1 MITILRCWFIN
12 SVEMLFQSNWE
23 WCCCIWFI
31 YSNIVWYWI
40 VFLSNWYEM
49 GSLIESCSSS
59 IWLFMISIESWFVI
73 EFKYV
78 WSSLNCWWDW
88 ICSSHLIVWDGCD
101 EYSYLIQFN
110 VNFICAVWMNM
121 DRIEWIVFSTFN
133 ALRIDSYNPFIL
145 LLLKECMWLNMKWSV
160 IVSVEMKVLRI

>member
-1 MITILRCWFIN
+1 
-12 SVEMLFQSNWE
+12 MLFRSNWE
-23 WCCCIWFI
+23 WCCCIWLI

-49 GSLIESCSSS
+49 GLLIESCSSS
-59 IWLFMISIESWFVI
+59 IWLFVISIESWFII

-110 VNFICAVWMNM
+110 MNFICAVWMNM
-121 DRIEWIVFSTFN
+121 DRIEWIVVFYFQRTQNRFTQSFHFGSFERMYVIEYEIKCNCINGDESTPN
-133 ALRIDSYNPFIL
+133 
-145 LLLKECMWLNMKWSV
+145 LKWNGW
-160 IVSVEMKVLRI
+160 